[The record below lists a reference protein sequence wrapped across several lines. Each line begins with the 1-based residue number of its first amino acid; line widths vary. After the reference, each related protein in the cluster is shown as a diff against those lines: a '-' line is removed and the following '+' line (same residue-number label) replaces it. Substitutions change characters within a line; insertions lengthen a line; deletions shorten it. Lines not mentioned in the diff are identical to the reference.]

1 MSADARSRRALLI
14 LGPLLILM
22 GTVSVA
28 VNLPYLPDGDG
39 WDAAVPWV
47 AAGCGVFGIAGGV
60 WCLVQYR
67 RVPEATGL
75 VLLREGGYRTFNQI
89 MLGVCVAL
97 LLAGL
102 ALDQPTISTGLPSLL
117 AFNFTRSLF
126 EPRSAAPANQQQ
138 DAGQPENSG
147 G

>member
-1 MSADARSRRALLI
+1 MNAYARSRRTLLL
-14 LGPLLILM
+14 LGLLLLLM
-22 GTVSVA
+22 GAVTVA

-39 WDAAVPWV
+39 YDAAVPWI
-47 AAGCGVFGIAGGV
+47 AAGCGVFGAAGGI

-67 RVPEATGL
+67 RGPEATGL
-75 VLLREGGYRTFNQI
+75 ILRDGGSRMFSAI

-102 ALDQPTISTGLPSLL
+102 ALDQPTISSGLPSLL
-117 AFNFTRSLF
+117 AVNFTRNLF
-126 EPRSAAPANQQQ
+126 STETPATPPRP
-138 DAGQPENSG
+138 DAGQPGSSG

>member
-1 MSADARSRRALLI
+1 MLL
-14 LGPLLILM
+14 LGMLLVLM

-39 WDAAVPWV
+39 WDAGVPWV
-47 AAGCGVFGIAGGV
+47 SAGCGVAGLAGGI

-67 RVPEATGL
+67 RARQGSGL
-75 VLLREGGYRTFNQI
+75 ILQKGGYYGFNLI

-102 ALDQPTISTGLPSLL
+102 TLSQPTISAGLPSML
-117 AFNFTRSLF
+117 AVNFTRGLF
-126 EPRSAAPANQQQ
+126 TARTSETPPRQ
-138 DAGQPENSG
+138 DAGRSGSSG

>member
-1 MSADARSRRALLI
+1 MNSDARSRRALLI
-14 LGPLLILM
+14 LGPLLVLM
-22 GTVSVA
+22 GSVTIA
-28 VNLPYLPDGDG
+28 VNLPYLPDGGGRDLV
-39 WDAAVPWV
+39 VPWI
-47 AAGCGVFGIAGGV
+47 AAGCGVFGIAGGI

-67 RVPEATGL
+67 RVSETSGL
-75 VLLREGGYRTFNQI
+75 VLREGGYRTFNQI

-117 AFNFTRSLF
+117 AFNFARSLF
-126 EPRSAAPANQQQ
+126 QPRSEAAANQQQ
-138 DAGQPENSG
+138 DAGQPGNIG

>member
-1 MSADARSRRALLI
+1 MNAYARSRRTLLL
-14 LGPLLILM
+14 LGLLLLLM
-22 GTVSVA
+22 GAVTVV

-39 WDAAVPWV
+39 YDAAVPWI
-47 AAGCGVFGIAGGV
+47 AAGCGVSGVAGGI

-67 RVPEATGL
+67 RGPEATGL
-75 VLLREGGYRTFNQI
+75 ILRDGGSRMFSAI

-102 ALDQPTISTGLPSLL
+102 ALDHPTISTGLPSLL
-117 AFNFTRSLF
+117 AVNFTRSLF
-126 EPRSAAPANQQQ
+126 STETPATPPLP
-138 DAGQPENSG
+138 DAGQPGSSG